1 MAQAGQFGAVTVATN
16 MAGRG
21 TDIMLGGNAEYMATN
36 DLRKAGYTDEVIAD
50 ATGYA
55 ETDNSEI
62 LEARQMF
69 ADKLRQ
75 HKEEISGEAD
85 RVRQAGGL
93 FIIGTERMIPA
104 GSITSC
110 AAVPAARATPARPG
124 STSPW
129 RMT

>member
-1 MAQAGQFGAVTVATN
+1 
-16 MAGRG
+16 
-21 TDIMLGGNAEYMATN
+21 MATN

-62 LEARQMF
+62 LEARQLF

-93 FIIGTERMIPA
+93 FIIG
-104 GSITSC
+104 
-110 AAVPAARATPARPG
+110 RATPARPG

>member
-1 MAQAGQFGAVTVATN
+1 MAQAGKFGAVTVATN

-75 HKEEISGEAD
+75 HKEEIPARRTGCARPVACSSSAPS
-85 RVRQAGGL
+85 A
-93 FIIGTERMIPA
+93 MIPA

-110 AAVPAARATPARPG
+110 AVVPAARATPARPG